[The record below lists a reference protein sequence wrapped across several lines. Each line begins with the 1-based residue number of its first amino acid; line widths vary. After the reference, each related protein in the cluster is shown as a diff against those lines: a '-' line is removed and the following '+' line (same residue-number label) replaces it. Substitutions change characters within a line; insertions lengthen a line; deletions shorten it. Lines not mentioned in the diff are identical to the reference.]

1 MPSAG
6 LKNFVR
12 KRLSGNA
19 LAACAEDPTM
29 SVANGANVGTP
40 GTLRMASKLAYRNLF
55 HDRLSLF
62 VTLVG
67 IVFSVVLI
75 AVQCSIYL
83 GSEYRI
89 IAVMDHIEA
98 DLWVVP
104 AGTKAFDLP
113 TLLLPGREK
122 YAALSTPGVRS
133 AEDLIVSF
141 VNWRREGRGTDKIS
155 CASVTGSCG
164 STSVLVVGFDTATNK
179 SLPWDVIEGSTTDL
193 NKPNAVAVDSTYFG
207 ELAVGRIGDSA
218 EINDT
223 RVTVGAITRGI
234 RSFTTLPFIFTALP
248 LARTL
253 AFATPDQGSY
263 TMVRVAPGSSV
274 EEVRKSLQSR
284 LPDAEVLTHQGFR
297 KRSLDYWLFETGAG
311 SGLIAGAVLA
321 IIVGIVV
328 VSQTLYAST
337 KEHINEFAT
346 LRALGAS
353 SGFIRK
359 VILWQAVLS
368 ALMGYAMG
376 MMLSQIANYF
386 LRDFMP
392 ILTTF
397 TLVWGL
403 LVLTIGMCVFAA
415 VSAIIKVVRIDPAAV
430 FSR

>member
-1 MPSAG
+1 MA
-6 LKNFVR
+6 V
-12 KRLSGNA
+12 
-19 LAACAEDPTM
+19 AAR
-29 SVANGANVGTP
+29 GANP
-40 GTLRMASKLAYRNLF
+40 SMARAVPMARKLAYRNLF
-55 HDRLSLF
+55 HDRVSLF

-89 IAVMDHIEA
+89 VAVMDHIEA

-104 AGTKAFDLP
+104 VGTKAFDLP

-122 YAALSTPGVRS
+122 TAALSTPGVQS

-141 VNWRREGRGTDKIS
+141 VNWRRLNQSIVKAGCSTE
-155 CASVTGSCG
+155 TGICG
-164 STSVLVVGFDTATNK
+164 ATSVLVVGTDTGASK
-179 SLPWDVIEGSTTDL
+179 SLPWDVTDGKVADL
-193 NKPNAVAVDSTYFG
+193 SMPSAVAVDSTYFG
-207 ELAVGRIGDSA
+207 ELGVERIGDRA
-218 EINDT
+218 EITDT
-223 RVTVGAITRGI
+223 LVTVKVVTRGI
-234 RSFTTLPFIFTALP
+234 RSFTTLPFIFSNLA
-248 LARTL
+248 LARSL
-253 AFATPDQGSY
+253 VYAAPDQASY
-263 TMVRVAPGSSV
+263 TLVRVAPGNNV
-274 EEVRKSLQSR
+274 EDVRKALQTR
-284 LPDAEVLTHQGFR
+284 LPDAEVLTHHGFR

-353 SGFIRK
+353 ANFIRK

-368 ALMGYAMG
+368 ALMGYVLG
-376 MMLSQIANYF
+376 MVLAKVVTYLLSDML
-386 LRDFMP
+386 P
-392 ILTTF
+392 ILMTF
-397 TLVWGL
+397 NLIWGL
-403 LVLTIGMCVFAA
+403 LVLTVGMCVLAA
-415 VSAIIKVVRIDPAAV
+415 VSAILKVVRIDPAVV